1 MVKTAF
7 SKRGCT
13 TNLMQVKG
21 NLMITS
27 VFHFFSFLK
36 VIQFLIILI
45 TVQIS
50 MEFETQES

>member
-50 MEFETQES
+50 MEFEMQES